1 MALLAR
7 ELRKR
12 VRKWRIPFISLG
24 AFNARLA
31 MQIAELFRLLMKFL
45 IVRVTTRRF
54 VTLMY
59 QLLTSWQVGLYRRF
73 ISFCVAGKKE
83 EEVVKDAKCWFF
95 FFYTTVIL

>member
-31 MQIAELFRLLMKFL
+31 IAIAAISAAYEVFNCSSHYETFRDLDVPT
-45 IVRVTTRRF
+45 INI
-54 VTLMY
+54 
-59 QLLTSWQVGLYRRF
+59 LTGRSL
-73 ISFCVAGKKE
+73 
-83 EEVVKDAKCWFF
+83 
-95 FFYTTVIL
+95 